1 MPIFETTKMTLLVNL
16 FLAYMN
22 TRKEYVRDLCSKFF
36 HLDKEEEVLFLS
48 HLCWERAWFDRLAQ
62 GEDGAVANVHH
73 WQLFSLD
80 LELGNNV
87 TKSHLPLFFG
97 WKIHQLRT

>member
-1 MPIFETTKMTLLVNL
+1 MTLWFNL
-16 FLAYMN
+16 FQAYVN
-22 TRKEYVRDLCSKFF
+22 TKRKYVRDLCS
-36 HLDKEEEVLFLS
+36 KEEEVLFLS
-48 HLCWERAWFDRLAQ
+48 HLCWERAWFDRPAP

-87 TKSHLPLFFG
+87 TKSHLPLSMDGRF
-97 WKIHQLRT
+97 IE